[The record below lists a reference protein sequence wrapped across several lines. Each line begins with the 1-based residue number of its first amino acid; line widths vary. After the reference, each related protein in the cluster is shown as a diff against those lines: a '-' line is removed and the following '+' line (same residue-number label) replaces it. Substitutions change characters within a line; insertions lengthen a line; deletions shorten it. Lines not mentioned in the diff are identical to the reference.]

1 MLSLFVPGR
10 SSEIIHHLALFR
22 LLLKRSLLIFLS
34 LIITWYATK
43 NTIFM
48 ENKFLHRTLYRIF
61 IGPRRNYAIFNSY
74 MFQVKMRDSL
84 VSLLQTVRLIYS
96 VSRYY
101 NTSERTSS
109 LMIKITNQMIVAC
122 RDYVTNRGRETVWGQ
137 DRTVARSKLKHC
149 LRLNK

>member
-1 MLSLFVPGR
+1 MLSLLVFGR
-10 SSEIIHHLALFR
+10 SS
-22 LLLKRSLLIFLS
+22 K
-34 LIITWYATK
+34 IT
-43 NTIFM
+43 
-48 ENKFLHRTLYRIF
+48 YRMKK
-61 IGPRRNYAIFNSY
+61 RNYFYFPILFSMCFY
-74 MFQVKMRDSL
+74 IYPYIYILISHIFQVKMRDSL

-137 DRTVARSKLKHC
+137 DRAVARSKLKHC
-149 LRLNK
+149 LKLNK

>member
-1 MLSLFVPGR
+1 MLSLLVFGR
-10 SSEIIHHLALFR
+10 SS
-22 LLLKRSLLIFLS
+22 K
-34 LIITWYATK
+34 ITYRTK
-43 NTIFM
+43 N
-48 ENKFLHRTLYRIF
+48 
-61 IGPRRNYAIFNSY
+61 RNYFYFPILFSMFFYIYSY
-74 MFQVKMRDSL
+74 IYILISHIFQVKMRDSL

-137 DRTVARSKLKHC
+137 DRAVARSKLKHC
-149 LRLNK
+149 LKLNK

>member
-1 MLSLFVPGR
+1 MISH
-10 SSEIIHHLALFR
+10 I
-22 LLLKRSLLIFLS
+22 
-34 LIITWYATK
+34 
-43 NTIFM
+43 
-48 ENKFLHRTLYRIF
+48 
-61 IGPRRNYAIFNSY
+61 
-74 MFQVKMRDSL
+74 FQVKMRDSL

-137 DRTVARSKLKHC
+137 DRAVARSKLKHC
-149 LRLNK
+149 LKLNK